1 MKIGPRTRRLIDQSM
16 IVRLATV
23 SASGQPRLTPLWFI
37 FESVRFYMNTR
48 EASPAVRDI
57 LANPEVVLLL
67 ERDKGRRSKDVL
79 RVRGQAT
86 FHRRMAVNRHMY
98 LRSALKY
105 HLSAGGLRN
114 LLATVWSLP
123 IRARYYRE
131 RAAEAGT
138 IEVIPQS
145 VEMLPKP

>member
-1 MKIGPRTRRLIDQSM
+1 MKIGSRTRRFIDAAM
-16 IVRLATV
+16 VVRLATV
-23 SASGQPRLTPLWFI
+23 SASGQPRVTPLWFI
-37 FESVRFYMNTR
+37 FESGRFYMNTR
-48 EASPAVRDI
+48 EASPGVRDI

-79 RVRGQAT
+79 RVRGKAT

-105 HLSAGGLRN
+105 HFSAGGLRN
-114 LLATVWSLP
+114 LLTTVRSLP
-123 IRARYYRE
+123 IRVLYYRE
-131 RAAEAGT
+131 RAGEAGT
-138 IEVIPQS
+138 IEVIPES

>member
-1 MKIGPRTRRLIDQSM
+1 
-16 IVRLATV
+16 
-23 SASGQPRLTPLWFI
+23 
-37 FESVRFYMNTR
+37 MNTR
-48 EASPAVRDI
+48 AASPAVRDI

-86 FHRRMAVNRHMY
+86 FHRRSAVNRHMY

-105 HLSAGGLRN
+105 HFSVGGLRN
-114 LLATVWSLP
+114 LLATVRSIP

-131 RAAEAGT
+131 RAGEAGT
-138 IEVIPQS
+138 IEIIPGS
-145 VEMLPKP
+145 VEMLAKP